1 MNYPFFT
8 RATLAALLVPALTLS
23 CTPAFAAKS
32 KKLAPEAPVLTC
44 TTQAADGLSYT
55 VIKAGK
61 GDKPS
66 ADAKVKVNYT
76 GRLRSDGSQF
86 DAGQGAEFRVQGVV
100 AGFGQGLQLM
110 QPGGKYRLCI
120 PAKLAYGEA
129 GAGSIAP
136 NSDLVF
142 EVDLLSFTTPPP
154 KPIIPFA
161 ERTCD
166 KITASGLGYAMV
178 KSGAG
183 PSPTAADL
191 MLVDFLTF
199 DAKTGI
205 ILEKR
210 EWEKIPVGQTTAM
223 FGEALKMMQAG
234 ASYRFCMP
242 VKGDANPDAAQVNIK
257 VELIAIRPA
266 PEAE

>member
-1 MNYPFFT
+1 MNYTPFA
-8 RATLAALLVPALTLS
+8 RAALSALIVPALTLS
-23 CTPAFAAKS
+23 FAPAFAAKS
-32 KKLAPEAPVLTC
+32 KKATAKAPVLTC
-44 TTQAADGLSYT
+44 NIEAADGLSYT

-66 ADAKVKVNYT
+66 SDAKVKVNYT

-86 DAGQGAEFRVQGVV
+86 DAGQGSEFKVQGVV
-100 AGFGQGLQLM
+100 PGFGQGLQLM

-120 PAKLAYGEA
+120 PAKLAYGEE

-154 KPIIPFA
+154 KPIIPVA

-166 KITASGLGYAMV
+166 KTTASGLGYAMI
-178 KSGAG
+178 KAGMG
-183 PSPTAADL
+183 PSPTAADM
-191 MLVDFLTF
+191 MLVDFQTF
-199 DAKTGI
+199 DAKTGLV
-205 ILEKR
+205 LEKR

-242 VKGDANPDAAQVNIK
+242 VKGDADPDAAQVNIK

-266 PEAE
+266 PEVE

>member
-1 MNYPFFT
+1 MNYTPYT
-8 RATLAALLVPALTLS
+8 RAALSALLVPALTLS
-23 CTPAFAAKS
+23 VAPAFAAKP
-32 KKLAPEAPVLTC
+32 KTVAPKAPVLTC
-44 TTQAADGLSYT
+44 NIPAADGLSYS

-61 GDKPS
+61 GDKPG
-66 ADAKVKVNYT
+66 ADDKVKVNYT
-76 GRLRSDGSQF
+76 GRLRSDGTEF
-86 DAGQGAEFRVQGVV
+86 DAGQGSEFKVQGVV
-100 AGFGQGLQLM
+100 PGFGQGLQLM

-154 KPIIPFA
+154 KPIIPVA
-161 ERTCD
+161 DRTCD
-166 KITASGLGYAMV
+166 KTTASGLGFVMM
-178 KSGAG
+178 KPGSG
-183 PSPTAADL
+183 PLPTAADM

-199 DAKTGI
+199 DARTGVV
-205 ILEKR
+205 LEKR
-210 EWEKIPVGQTTAM
+210 QWEKIPFAQTTAM

-242 VKGDANPDAAQVNIK
+242 TKGEADATQVNIK
-257 VELIAIRPA
+257 VDLIAIRPA
-266 PEAE
+266 PDVN